1 MKKFFS
7 GLINFLS
14 IVMILFSVVVL
25 LNVVMMKSGEIP
37 NVAGYSM
44 LRVLTGSMEPEIPTD
59 SIIVVRRTDP
69 EEVQVGDVISF
80 YSSDPSLGGAVNTHR
95 VLEIKEENGLLV
107 YTTKGDANHITDNYP
122 PNEKDLIGV
131 VIFSSGLLG
140 VFIRLLSNPVIF
152 LPLVLLPLLILIIM
166 NLVRA
171 VRSTREI
178 MRQEEEAAVREAIEA
193 ARRKRAENSG
203 NPDCTE

>member
-25 LNVVMMKSGEIP
+25 LNVVMTKSGEIP
-37 NVAGYSM
+37 NVAGFSM

-59 SIIVVRRTDP
+59 SIIVVRRTEP

-131 VIFSSGLLG
+131 VIFSSALLG
-140 VFIRLLSNPVIF
+140 AFIRLLSNPVIF

-178 MRQEEEAAVREAIEA
+178 MRQEEEAAVRETIEA
-193 ARRKRAENSG
+193 VRRKRAENSD
-203 NPDCTE
+203 NPDRAE

>member
-25 LNVVMMKSGEIP
+25 LNVVMTKSGEIP
-37 NVAGYSM
+37 NVAGFSM

-69 EEVQVGDVISF
+69 DEVQVGDVISF

-131 VIFSSGLLG
+131 VIFSSSLLG
-140 VFIRLLSNPVIF
+140 VFIRLLSNPIVF
-152 LPLVLLPLLILIIM
+152 LPLVLLPLLILIIL

-203 NPDCTE
+203 NPDRTE

>member
-25 LNVVMMKSGEIP
+25 LNVVMTKSGEIP
-37 NVAGYSM
+37 SVAGYSM

-59 SIIVVRRTDP
+59 SIIVVRRTEP

-107 YTTKGDANHITDNYP
+107 YTTKGDANHIVDNYP

-203 NPDCTE
+203 NSDRTE